1 MLARGKA
8 SNHLDIKLLVSY
20 SNLLLFVLLL
30 YNYLVVYIIIV
41 LALSKSCHN
50 S

>member
-1 MLARGKA
+1 MLTRGKA

-20 SNLLLFVLLL
+20 SNLLLFLLLL

-41 LALSKSCHN
+41 LALSKSYHN